1 MWPLYDLEGIYNKTD
16 STTKNSLVF
25 SFSLHHQIDY
35 CLQFYV

>member
-1 MWPLYDLEGIYNKTD
+1 MWPLYDLESIYNKTD